1 MNKCSQC
8 NSPIR
13 SEQKFCAQCG
23 APSANLMAA
32 LMPGK
37 LIASMD
43 VCEKKIAQD
52 PRNPLLYMEFG
63 NLFMEFDIPDKA
75 LVQYQKAAAIDN
87 TYIDAFIKSGDVF
100 LYMGKFDHAQISYEN
115 ALKIKAD
122 LLEARIGLFS
132 ALKGLGKLEDA
143 VALGEEII
151 KAEPDLLIIRKS
163 LREIYLQGNEED
175 KAIRENLKIIS
186 LAPSEGEQ
194 YKQLAQICEKRK
206 DFSLA
211 LDIHR
216 KVLELDPRDKD
227 SLFFIG
233 SMSYREGRYDESIKC
248 FESLLLCDADN
259 ITARILLSLSYVGMG
274 SFDQAIMAL
283 NSLPTNNLKLTDADS
298 NNLSHACYLIGACR
312 LREGNLSEAKNYLIR
327 SLRFRKTEAAEKA
340 LAQVYTIEGDKAFS
354 DKSYENA
361 KKCFERAL
369 DLDAS
374 SDSLENKLKQVQ
386 KRLKLKRMTKV
397 AACILVIGCI
407 VFLSV
412 VYFGLNSREENK
424 PVTADKREGS
434 KLVTVN
440 RDVYLREG
448 PGARTPPVGTLTTH
462 TRVVLFES
470 GKDSKGDIW
479 ENVRVESGPLLGKV
493 GYVRKT
499 YLNGERTADGS
510 NNSNLSEV
518 RSSTS
523 SPEPEGQ
530 GKVVDVKM
538 SDAHFNA
545 GLKFTKAKRLQDAIP
560 EYQEAVR
567 YNPNNF
573 QAYNLLGHSYLRIGD
588 PRTAIVTLK
597 KAVKIPNS
605 DLWCHYNLS
614 LALLANN
621 NDQEALNEIK
631 FITQSDPTFKAI
643 IQKDRQFKKYCRN
656 NDTMKEILRLS

>member
-163 LREIYLQGNEED
+163 LREIYLQENEED
-175 KAIRENLKIIS
+175 KVIRENLKIIS
-186 LAPSEGEQ
+186 LAPSECEP

-216 KVLELDPRDKD
+216 KILELDPHDQD

-233 SMSYREGRYDESIKC
+233 SMSYQEGHYDESIKC
-248 FESLLLCDADN
+248 LESFLLRGADN
-259 ITARILLSLSYVGMG
+259 ITARIILSLAYVGIG
-274 SFDQAIMAL
+274 SHDQAIRTL
-283 NSLPTNNLKLTDADS
+283 SSLPTRNFAVADTDS
-298 NNLSHACYLIGACR
+298 MNLSRAYYLIGACR
-312 LREGNLSEAKNYLIR
+312 LREGNLSDAKNYLIR

-340 LAQVYTIEGDKAFS
+340 LAEVYSMEGDQAFS
-354 DKSYENA
+354 GKSYENA
-361 KKCFERAL
+361 KNLFEQAL
-369 DLDAS
+369 GLDAS
-374 SDSLENKLKQVQ
+374 SESLRNKLQQ
-386 KRLKLKRMTKV
+386 LEKRLKLKRMTKV
-397 AACILVIGCI
+397 AAFIPIGLI
-407 VFLSV
+407 VLLSI
-412 VYFGLNSREENK
+412 VYFGLNSRNMQDKASASTQAVPAHTPTTSNVENK
-424 PVTADKREGS
+424 S
-434 KLVTVN
+434 
-440 RDVYLREG
+440 
-448 PGARTPPVGTLTTH
+448 
-462 TRVVLFES
+462 
-470 GKDSKGDIW
+470 
-479 ENVRVESGPLLGKV
+479 
-493 GYVRKT
+493 
-499 YLNGERTADGS
+499 NGG
-510 NNSNLSEV
+510 NNANLSEV
-518 RSSTS
+518 RSSIS
-523 SPEPEGQ
+523 SLEPEDQ
-530 GKVVDVKM
+530 GKLVDVKK
-538 SDAHFNA
+538 SNAHFNA
-545 GLKFTKAKRLQDAIP
+545 GLKFTKAKRLQDAIS

-567 YNPNNF
+567 YNPDNF
-573 QAYNLLGHSYLRIGD
+573 DAFNLLGYSYLRIGD
-588 PRTAIVTLK
+588 PRMAIVNLK
-597 KAVKIPNS
+597 QAVRIPNS
-605 DLWCHYNLS
+605 DLWCRYNLS

-621 NDQEALNEIK
+621 NYQEALNEIK
-631 FITQSDPTFKAI
+631 FIIRSDSNFKAQI
-643 IQKDRQFKKYCRN
+643 RKDRQFRKYCGN
-656 NDTMKEILRLS
+656 KDTMNEISSLVHL